1 MNLLP
6 EGTSVWVPAI
16 LIFAGIV
23 GIVIP
28 VIPGL
33 LLAVL
38 GVLLWAYETGGST
51 AWTFFGLCLA
61 IYVVGVAIQLLVPGK
76 RLREQ
81 GVKTSTLL
89 LAVVL
94 GIIGMF
100 VIPVVGFIIGFVLGI
115 FLVEQSRSRDRA
127 QAWARTKH
135 AVKAI
140 LMSMGI
146 ELCAGVLLA
155 ITWVIGVLVTT

>member
-6 EGTSVWVPAI
+6 EGTTVWVPAI
-16 LIFAGIV
+16 LIIVGIV
-23 GIVIP
+23 GIVVP

-38 GVLLWAYETGGST
+38 GVLLWAYETGGTT
-51 AWTFFGLCLA
+51 AWTFFGVCVA
-61 IYVVGVAIQLLVPGK
+61 IYLAGVVTQFLVPGK

-81 GVKTSTLL
+81 GVRTTTLL

-94 GIIGMF
+94 GIVGMF
-100 VIPVVGFIIGFVLGI
+100 VIPVIGFIVGFVLGI
-115 FLVEQSRSRDRA
+115 FLVEQGRSRDRT
-127 QAWARTKH
+127 QAWTRTKH
-135 AVKAI
+135 ALKAI

-146 ELCAGVLLA
+146 ELCAGVLIA
-155 ITWVIGVLVTT
+155 ATWVIGVLST

>member
-16 LIFAGIV
+16 LILVGIV

-38 GVLLWAYETGGST
+38 GVLLWAYETGGGT
-51 AWTFFGLCLA
+51 AWTFFGVCLA
-61 IYVVGVAIQLLVPGK
+61 IYLAGVATQFLVPGK

-89 LAVVL
+89 LAVLL
-94 GIIGMF
+94 GIVGMF
-100 VIPVVGFIIGFVLGI
+100 VIPVVGFFAGFVLGI
-115 FLVEQSRSRDRA
+115 FLIEQSRSRDRA
-127 QAWARTKH
+127 QAWTRTKH
-135 AVKAI
+135 ALKAI

-146 ELCAGVLLA
+146 ELCAGVLIA
-155 ITWVIGVLVTT
+155 ATWVIGVLAT

>member
-1 MNLLP
+1 VNLLP

-16 LIFAGIV
+16 LILVGIV

-38 GVLLWAYETGGST
+38 GVLLWAYETGGAT
-51 AWTFFGLCLA
+51 AWTFFGACLA
-61 IYVVGVAIQLLVPGK
+61 IYLAGVAIQFLVPGK
-76 RLREQ
+76 RLRQQ

-100 VIPVVGFIIGFVLGI
+100 VIPIVGFVLGFVLGI
-115 FLVEQSRSRDRA
+115 FLVEQGRSRDRA
-127 QAWARTKH
+127 QAWARTRH
-135 AVKAI
+135 AVRAV
-140 LMSMGI
+140 LTSMGI
-146 ELCAGVLLA
+146 ELCAGLLIA
-155 ITWVIGVLVTT
+155 VTWVVGVLAT

>member
-6 EGTSVWVPAI
+6 EGTSVWVPAVLI
-16 LIFAGIV
+16 LVGIV

-38 GVLLWAYETGGST
+38 GVLLWAYETGGAT
-51 AWTFFGLCLA
+51 AWTFFGVCLA
-61 IYVVGVAIQLLVPGK
+61 IYLVGVVIQFLVPGR

-81 GVKTSTLL
+81 GVSTSTLL

-94 GIIGMF
+94 GIVGMF
-100 VIPVVGFIIGFVLGI
+100 VIPVVGFVIGFVLGI
-115 FLVEQSRSRDRA
+115 FLVEQGRSRDRA
-127 QAWARTKH
+127 QAWTRTKH
-135 AVKAI
+135 AVRAV
-140 LMSMGI
+140 LTSMGI
-146 ELCAGVLLA
+146 ELCAGVLIA
-155 ITWVIGVLVTT
+155 FTWVIGVLAT

>member
-6 EGTSVWVPAI
+6 EGTTVWVPAI
-16 LIFAGIV
+16 LIFVGIV

-38 GVLLWAYETGGST
+38 GVLLWAYETGGAT
-51 AWTFFGLCLA
+51 AWTFFGVCLA
-61 IYVVGVAIQLLVPGK
+61 IYLAGVATQFLVPGK

-81 GVKTSTLL
+81 GVKTTTLL

-100 VIPVVGFIIGFVLGI
+100 IIPIVGFIVGFVLGI
-115 FLVEQSRSRDRA
+115 FLVEQGRSRDRT
-127 QAWARTKH
+127 QAWTRTKH
-135 AVKAI
+135 ALKAI
-140 LMSMGI
+140 ALSMGI
-146 ELCAGVLLA
+146 ELCAGVLIA
-155 ITWVIGVLVTT
+155 VTWTIGVIAT

>member
-16 LIFAGIV
+16 LIFVGIV
-23 GIVIP
+23 GIVVP

-38 GVLLWAYETGGST
+38 GVLLWAYETGGTT
-51 AWTFFGLCLA
+51 AWTFFAVCLA
-61 IYVVGVAIQLLVPGK
+61 IYVAGVAIQFLVPGK
-76 RLREQ
+76 RLRQQ

-100 VIPVVGFIIGFVLGI
+100 VIPIVGFIIGFVLGI
-115 FLVEQSRSRDRA
+115 FLVEQGRSRDRA
-127 QAWARTKH
+127 QAWARTKSALV
-135 AVKAI
+135 AVA
-140 LMSMGI
+140 MSMGI
-146 ELCAGVLLA
+146 ELCAGVLIA
-155 ITWVIGVLVTT
+155 ITWVVGVLAT

>member
-16 LIFAGIV
+16 LIFVGIV

-38 GVLLWAYETGGST
+38 GVLLWAYETGGTT
-51 AWTFFGLCLA
+51 AWTFFGVCLA
-61 IYVVGVAIQLLVPGK
+61 IYLAGVVIQFLIPGK

-100 VIPVVGFIIGFVLGI
+100 VIPIVGFIIGFVLGI
-115 FLVEQSRSRDRA
+115 YLIENGRTRDRA
-127 QAWARTKH
+127 QAWTRTKH
-135 AVKAI
+135 ALKAI

-146 ELCAGVLLA
+146 ELCAGVLIA
-155 ITWVIGVLVTT
+155 ATWVIGVLAT